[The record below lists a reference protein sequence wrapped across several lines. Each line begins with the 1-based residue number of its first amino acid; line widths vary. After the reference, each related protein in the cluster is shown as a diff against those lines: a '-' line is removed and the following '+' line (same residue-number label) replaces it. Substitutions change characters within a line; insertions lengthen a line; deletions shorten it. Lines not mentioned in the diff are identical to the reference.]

1 MDFLTALDIGA
12 SGLTADR
19 TRINTISMNLANAKT
34 TRMPGG
40 NGPYI
45 RKTVIKATSD
55 LDNRFGVHMRTAL
68 DREVKGVR
76 VMGVALDNRPTRRV
90 YEPGHPDADA
100 EGFVEYPD
108 INVVEEMANM
118 MTAQRNYEA
127 NATTV
132 DTVKAMYMKALEI
145 GRS

>member
-1 MDFLTALDIGA
+1 MDFMTALDIGA
-12 SGLTADR
+12 SGMSADR
-19 TRINTISMNLANAKT
+19 TQLHVPAMNLAHAKP

-76 VMGVALDNRPTRRV
+76 VMGVALDNRPTHRV

-108 INVVEEMANM
+108 SHAGAEMANM